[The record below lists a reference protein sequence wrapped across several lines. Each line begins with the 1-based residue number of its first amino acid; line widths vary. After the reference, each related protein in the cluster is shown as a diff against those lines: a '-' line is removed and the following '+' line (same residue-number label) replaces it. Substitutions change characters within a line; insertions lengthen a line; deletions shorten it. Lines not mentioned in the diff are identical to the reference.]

1 MTLKSDSETSRTLFF
16 TYLKLL
22 LTAIFWGGTFIA
34 GRVIAQ
40 SVDPYS
46 AAFIR
51 FFIAATILLLMVY
64 KIEKGFPRLDLN
76 QTVQVILLGLTGV
89 LGYNIF
95 FFKGLKLIPAS
106 RAALIIATNPI
117 VISLLSALLFKEKLR
132 RIQIIGIIISV
143 VGAIIAITH
152 GNLLQFLREKL
163 SWGDAFIFVCVLC
176 WVAYSIIGKTV
187 LNKLS
192 PLTSVAYSAAVGAIG
207 LFIPALNHQLIE
219 KSGSFPGL
227 AWIGLFYLALFGTV
241 LGFKW
246 YYEGIKAI
254 GPTRAGLFINFVPI
268 SAIFLAFFILNEPIT
283 FSLVL
288 GTVMVSSGVYFTN
301 KKFLV
306 SRD

>member
-1 MTLKSDSETSRTLFF
+1 MSLKSDFGTQQSLLL
-16 TYLKLL
+16 TYTKLL

-40 SVDPYS
+40 NVDPYS

-64 KIEKGFPRLDLN
+64 KIEKGFPRLDLK
-76 QTVQVILLGLTGV
+76 QSLLVVLLGLTGV
-89 LGYNIF
+89 LGYNVF
-95 FFKGLKLIPAS
+95 FFKGLKLIQAG

-117 VISLLSALLFKEKLR
+117 FISLLSALLFKEKLR
-132 RIQIIGIIISV
+132 WIQGIGIIISV
-143 VGAIIAITH
+143 VGAIMAITH
-152 GNLLQFLREKL
+152 GDLQHFIQEKL
-163 SWGDAFIFVCVLC
+163 SWGDAFLFVCVIC

-192 PLTSVAYSAAVGAIG
+192 PLISVAYSAAVGAIG
-207 LFIPALNHQLIE
+207 LLIPALNHQLAINI
-219 KSGSFPGL
+219 GNFPVL
-227 AWIGLFYLALFGTV
+227 AWIGLFYLAVFGTV

-268 SAIFLAFFILNEPIT
+268 SAIFLAFLILNEPIT
-283 FSLVL
+283 FSLIL

-301 KKFLV
+301 KKF
-306 SRD
+306 